1 MTSLEHIRDRLHE
14 CGLRCTEPRRCIIEA
29 LERGPRTHAQLLE
42 ETGLDRVTV
51 YRNLQALQKAGLVY
65 RVPIEGSETIY
76 VLCREGSSLHA
87 HFFCERCHRAY
98 CLEPGTFWLTG
109 PWGKSVHRVLLLG
122 ICPQCR

>member
-1 MTSLEHIRDRLHE
+1 MSRLRDIEGRLHE

-29 LERGPRTHAQLLE
+29 LEKGPRTHAQLLE

-51 YRNLQALQKAGLVY
+51 YRNLRALQKAGLIY
-65 RVPIEGSETIY
+65 RVPIEGSDNVY
-76 VLCREGSSLHA
+76 VLCREGSSFHA

-109 PWGKSVHRVLLLG
+109 TWGEGVDRVLLMG
-122 ICPQCR
+122 VCPQCR